1 MSAIKKILVVHSE
14 EDNLTI
20 QGDVKGWV
28 TNFFKFLSSLLVHM
42 NYGDLLL
49 ELRSLTQL
57 KKSELKKN
65 IILVLVVSPL
75 LDPENKGYQMIS
87 SWLKQMT
94 TPKKGVQDDAERC
107 LIVHKTIFNFEKF
120 PELLILNNYQL
131 YEIDNATGLPRE
143 IHRFFG
149 LEAEK
154 NYWMKLI
161 DLSFDISRYLS
172 FDVKRIKERPPNKR
186 ENTVYLAEV
195 GKDLIV
201 QRDMMRRELRSH
213 GFEVLP
219 KKPITGDR
227 GDMEMSIK
235 DNLSNSRLSLHLIG
249 EDYGERIEGH
259 DLSLIDLQNEIAHEY
274 TGIMIKENVKNDEK
288 KRFGRLIWISQ
299 AIKNVTERQK
309 IFIENIKTEAAV
321 YEETEVLEVDLEE
334 MKSIVI
340 EEIETGGRFHSIT
353 REISGYQEPS
363 KTDSSKII
371 YLILDKED
379 FEEGQSVA
387 KVLKKKGYR
396 VVQPIFEGALVD
408 VRYIHQENLKRC
420 DAAIIYFGNT
430 SEAWIKTKLQDLMK
444 SPGFGRVKKML
455 AKAVYFTGENKMDGN
470 YLKKNNTMI
479 LGDQTSF
486 KLLHLKPFLT
496 LLEGKK

>member
-1 MSAIKKILVVHSE
+1 MSTIKKILVVHSE
-14 EDNLTI
+14 QDDLTI

-49 ELRSLTQL
+49 ELRSLSQL
-57 KKSELKKN
+57 KQSELKKN
-65 IILVLVVSPL
+65 IIVVLVVSPL
-75 LDPENKGYQMIS
+75 LAPENKGYQMIS
-87 SWLKQMT
+87 SWLKQMA
-94 TPKKGVQDDAERC
+94 TPQKGLQDDAERC
-107 LIVHKTIFNFEKF
+107 LIVHKTIFNFESF
-120 PELLILNNYQL
+120 PELLSLNNYQL
-131 YEIDNATGLPRE
+131 YEIDNTTGLPRE
-143 IHRFFG
+143 INRFFG

-172 FDVKRIKERPPNKR
+172 FDEKRVKEKLPNKR

-219 KKPITGDR
+219 KNPITGDR
-227 GDMEMSIK
+227 EEMEMAIK

-249 EDYGERIEGH
+249 EDYGERIKGH

-274 TGIMIKENVKNDEK
+274 TGIMVKENVKNDEK

-299 AIKNVTERQK
+299 AIKNITERQK
-309 IFIENIKTEAAV
+309 IFIENIKTEAAL
-321 YEETEVLEVDLEE
+321 YQETEVLEVDLEE

-340 EEIETGGRFHSIT
+340 EEIETGGRFYSVT
-353 REISGYQEPS
+353 REISGYKEPS

-379 FEEGQSVA
+379 LEEGQAIA
-387 KVLKKKGYR
+387 KVLKKIGFR

-455 AKAVYFTGENKMDGN
+455 AKAVYFRDENKMDSN

-479 LGDQTSF
+479 LGDQTPF
-486 KLLHLKPFLT
+486 KLLHLKQFLK
-496 LLEGKK
+496 LLEAK

>member
-1 MSAIKKILVVHSE
+1 MSTIKKILVVHSE
-14 EDNLTI
+14 QDDLTI

-49 ELRSLTQL
+49 ELRSLSQL
-57 KKSELKKN
+57 EQSELKRN
-65 IILVLVVSPL
+65 IIVVLVVSPL
-75 LDPENKGYQMIS
+75 LAPENKGYQMIS
-87 SWLKQMT
+87 SWLKQMA
-94 TPKKGVQDDAERC
+94 TPQKGVQDDAERC
-107 LIVHKTIFNFEKF
+107 LIVHKTIFNFESF
-120 PELLILNNYQL
+120 PELLSLNNYQL
-131 YEIDNATGLPRE
+131 YEIDNTTGLPRE
-143 IHRFFG
+143 INRFFG

-172 FDVKRIKERPPNKR
+172 FDEKRVKEKLPNKR

-219 KKPITGDR
+219 KNPITGDR
-227 GDMEMSIK
+227 EEMEMAIK

-274 TGIMIKENVKNDEK
+274 TGIMVKENVKNDEK

-299 AIKNVTERQK
+299 AIKNITERQK
-309 IFIENIKTEAAV
+309 IFIENIKTEAAL
-321 YEETEVLEVDLEE
+321 YQETEVLEVDLEE

-340 EEIETGGRFHSIT
+340 EEIETGGRFYSVT
-353 REISGYQEPS
+353 REISGYKEPS

-379 FEEGQSVA
+379 LEEGQAIA
-387 KVLKKKGYR
+387 KVLKKIGFR

-444 SPGFGRVKKML
+444 SPGFGRIKKML
-455 AKAVYFTGENKMDGN
+455 AKAVYFRDENKMDSN

-479 LGDQTSF
+479 LGDQTPF
-486 KLLHLKPFLT
+486 KLLHLKQFLK
-496 LLEGKK
+496 LLEAK

>member
-1 MSAIKKILVVHSE
+1 MSTIKKILVVHSE
-14 EDNLTI
+14 QDDLTI

-49 ELRSLTQL
+49 ELRSLSQL
-57 KKSELKKN
+57 KQSELKKN
-65 IILVLVVSPL
+65 IIVVLVVSPL
-75 LDPENKGYQMIS
+75 LAPENKGYQMIS
-87 SWLKQMT
+87 SWLKQMA
-94 TPKKGVQDDAERC
+94 TPQKGVQDDAERC
-107 LIVHKTIFNFEKF
+107 LIVHKTIFNFESF
-120 PELLILNNYQL
+120 PELLSLNNYQL
-131 YEIDNATGLPRE
+131 YEIDNTTGLPRE
-143 IHRFFG
+143 INRFFG

-172 FDVKRIKERPPNKR
+172 FDEKRVKEKLPNKR

-219 KKPITGDR
+219 KNPITGDR
-227 GDMEMSIK
+227 EEMEMAIK

-274 TGIMIKENVKNDEK
+274 TGIMVKENVKNDEK

-299 AIKNVTERQK
+299 AIKNITERQK
-309 IFIENIKTEAAV
+309 IFIENIKTEAAL
-321 YEETEVLEVDLEE
+321 YQETEVLEVDLEE

-340 EEIETGGRFHSIT
+340 EEIETGGRFYSVT
-353 REISGYQEPS
+353 REISGYKEPS
-363 KTDSSKII
+363 KTDLSKII

-379 FEEGQSVA
+379 LEEGQAIA
-387 KVLKKKGYR
+387 KVLKKIGFR

-455 AKAVYFTGENKMDGN
+455 AKAVYFRDENKMDSN

-479 LGDQTSF
+479 LGDQTPF
-486 KLLHLKPFLT
+486 KLLHLKQFLK
-496 LLEGKK
+496 LLEAK

>member
-1 MSAIKKILVVHSE
+1 MSTIKKILVVHSE
-14 EDNLTI
+14 QDDLTI

-49 ELRSLTQL
+49 ELRSLSQL
-57 KKSELKKN
+57 KQSELKKN
-65 IILVLVVSPL
+65 IIVVLVVSPL
-75 LDPENKGYQMIS
+75 LAPENKGYQMIS
-87 SWLKQMT
+87 SWLKQMA
-94 TPKKGVQDDAERC
+94 TPQKGVQDDAERC
-107 LIVHKTIFNFEKF
+107 LIVHKTIFNFESF
-120 PELLILNNYQL
+120 PELLSLNNYQL
-131 YEIDNATGLPRE
+131 YEIDNTTGLPRE
-143 IHRFFG
+143 INRFFG

-172 FDVKRIKERPPNKR
+172 FDEKRVKEKLPNKR

-219 KKPITGDR
+219 KNPITGDR
-227 GDMEMSIK
+227 EEMEMAIK

-274 TGIMIKENVKNDEK
+274 TGIMVKENVKNDEK

-299 AIKNVTERQK
+299 AIKNITERQK
-309 IFIENIKTEAAV
+309 IFIENIKTEAAL
-321 YEETEVLEVDLEE
+321 YQETEVLEVDLEE

-340 EEIETGGRFHSIT
+340 EEIETGGRFYSVT
-353 REISGYQEPS
+353 REISGYKEPS

-379 FEEGQSVA
+379 FEEGQAIA
-387 KVLKKKGYR
+387 KVLKKIGFR

-444 SPGFGRVKKML
+444 SPGFGRIKKML
-455 AKAVYFTGENKMDGN
+455 AKAVYFRDENKMDSN

-479 LGDQTSF
+479 LGDQTPF
-486 KLLHLKPFLT
+486 KLLHLKQFLK
-496 LLEGKK
+496 LLEAK

>member
-1 MSAIKKILVVHSE
+1 MSTIKKILVVHSE
-14 EDNLTI
+14 QDDLTI

-49 ELRSLTQL
+49 ELRSLSQL
-57 KKSELKKN
+57 KQSELKKN
-65 IILVLVVSPL
+65 IIVVLVVSPL
-75 LDPENKGYQMIS
+75 LAPENKGYQMIS
-87 SWLKQMT
+87 SWLKQMA
-94 TPKKGVQDDAERC
+94 TPQKGVQDDAERC
-107 LIVHKTIFNFEKF
+107 LIVHKTIFNFESF
-120 PELLILNNYQL
+120 PELLSLNNYQL
-131 YEIDNATGLPRE
+131 YEIDNTTGLPRE
-143 IHRFFG
+143 INRFFG

-172 FDVKRIKERPPNKR
+172 FDEKRVKEKLPNKR

-219 KKPITGDR
+219 KNPITGDR
-227 GDMEMSIK
+227 EEMEMAIK

-274 TGIMIKENVKNDEK
+274 TGIMVKENVKNDEK

-299 AIKNVTERQK
+299 AIKNITERQK
-309 IFIENIKTEAAV
+309 IFIENIKTEAAL
-321 YEETEVLEVDLEE
+321 YQETEVLEVDLEE

-340 EEIETGGRFHSIT
+340 EEIETGGRFYSVT
-353 REISGYQEPS
+353 REISGYKEPS

-379 FEEGQSVA
+379 LEEGQAIA
-387 KVLKKKGYR
+387 KVLKKIGFR

-444 SPGFGRVKKML
+444 SPGFGRIKKML
-455 AKAVYFTGENKMDGN
+455 AKAVYFRDENKMDSN

-479 LGDQTSF
+479 LGDQTPF
-486 KLLHLKPFLT
+486 KLLHLKQFLI
-496 LLEGKK
+496 LLEGK